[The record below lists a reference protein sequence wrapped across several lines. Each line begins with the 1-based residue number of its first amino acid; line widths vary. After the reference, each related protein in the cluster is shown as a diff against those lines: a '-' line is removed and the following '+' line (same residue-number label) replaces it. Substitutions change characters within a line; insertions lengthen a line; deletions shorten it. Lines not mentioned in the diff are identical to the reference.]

1 MHGRLV
7 PRPAVLT
14 GTALSQDALRALPT
28 DLGAQVRAALA
39 EDIGGGDVT
48 AALVP
53 PDQLALGTVR
63 CREAAVLCGTAWAA
77 ETFRHLDPGVTLQWL
92 AQDGDLLVAD
102 QEFLRISGP
111 ARAVLTGE
119 RTALNFLQTLSAT
132 ATAAKQYVDAV
143 AGTGCQILDT
153 RKTLPGLRSAQK
165 YATRCGGARNHRMG
179 LYDMVLIKE
188 NHIVA
193 AGSIAAAVG
202 TARRIAAGVPVEVEV
217 ENLSEFE
224 LALAADVDVIMLD
237 ELSLADMRE
246 AVRRNGA
253 RNAALDAAL
262 DAAAN
267 PATTRR
273 TRLEASG
280 GVSLE
285 TVRAIAETGVDFISI
300 GGITK
305 HVRAVDL
312 SMRLRF
318 RS

>member
-1 MHGRLV
+1 MHGRFV
-7 PRPAVLT
+7 ARPAVLT
-14 GTALSQDALRALPT
+14 LPIA
-28 DLGAQVRAALA
+28 DLTAQVSAALA
-39 EDIGGGDVT
+39 EDIGSGDVT

-53 PDQLALGTVR
+53 PDQRVEGTVR
-63 CREAAVLCGTAWAA
+63 CRERAVLCGSAWVA
-77 ETFRHLDPGVTLQWL
+77 ETFRQLDPRVTLHWL
-92 AQDGDLLVAD
+92 AQDGDTLPAD
-102 QEFLRISGP
+102 QEFLQITGP

-143 AGTGCQILDT
+143 AGTGCEILDT

-193 AGSIAAAVG
+193 AGSIAAAVRA
-202 TARRIAAGVPVEVEV
+202 ARRTPIGIPVEVEV
-217 ENLSEFE
+217 ENLSEFDT
-224 LALAADVDVIMLD
+224 ALAADVDVIMLD
-237 ELSLADMRE
+237 EMSLADMRE
-246 AVRRNGA
+246 AVSRNRA
-253 RNAALDAAL
+253 RHAAQKSAAGQ
-262 DAAAN
+262 
-267 PATTRR
+267 PTK
-273 TRLEASG
+273 LEASG
-280 GVSLE
+280 NVSMQ

-312 SMRLRF
+312 SMRLKF

>member
-1 MHGRLV
+1 VHGRFV
-7 PRPAVLT
+7 ARSAVLT
-14 GTALSQDALRALPT
+14 LPT
-28 DLGAQVRAALA
+28 ADLPAQVRAALA
-39 EDIGGGDVT
+39 EDIGSGDVT

-53 PDQLALGTVR
+53 PDQRVLGTVR
-63 CREAAVLCGTAWAA
+63 CREAAVLCGSAWATEA
-77 ETFRHLDPGVTLQWL
+77 FRQLDPLVTLTWL
-92 AQDGDLLVAD
+92 AQDGDTLTAD

-132 ATAAKQYVDAV
+132 ATAARQYVDAV
-143 AGTGCQILDT
+143 AGTGCEILDT

-193 AGSIAAAVG
+193 AGSIAAAVE
-202 TARRIAAGVPVEVEV
+202 TARRTAIGIPVEVEV
-217 ENLSEFE
+217 ETLAEFE
-224 LALAADVDVIMLD
+224 LALAAGADVIMLD

-246 AVRRNGA
+246 AVSRN
-253 RNAALDAAL
+253 RAAGRAAK
-262 DAAAN
+262 
-267 PATTRR
+267 
-273 TRLEASG
+273 LEASG
-280 GVSLE
+280 NVSMQ

-312 SMRLRF
+312 SMRLTF